1 MNLTFRQLKIFE
13 AVSRQ
18 LSYTKAA
25 KELHL
30 TQPAVSMQIK
40 QMEDNVGVALFE
52 TIGRQMSLTHP
63 GEEMQDYARKILHTL
78 DEVDD
83 MFDELKGLS
92 KGSLSISVATTAGA
106 FATRLVSAF
115 AKEHPEISF
124 NLNVANRSTLLAELD
139 RNERDFVIMGR
150 PPPGQGLV
158 AKPIMENPL
167 VIVAPADHPLC
178 QQKHIP
184 LHGVLKE
191 RFVVRESDS
200 GTRNALERFFREHG
214 VSFTS
219 SIELASNEA
228 IKQAVM
234 AGLGLGITSLHTLE
248 LELETGRL
256 KVLDVENFPINRTW
270 YVVQREGKRLSPLAM
285 SFKRF
290 VFKNA
295 EEYTYKYR

>member
-18 LSYTKAA
+18 LSYTRAA

-40 QMEDNVGVALFE
+40 QMEDNVGIALFE
-52 TIGRQMSLTHP
+52 TIGRQMSLTHA
-63 GEEMQDYARKILHTL
+63 GKEMQDYARKILNTL

-83 MFDELKGLS
+83 MIDELKGLS
-92 KGSLSISVATTAGA
+92 KGSLSISAATTAGA

-115 AKEHPEISF
+115 AKQHPEISF

-150 PPPGQGLV
+150 PPAGQGLV

-167 VIVAPADHPLC
+167 VIVAPPNHPLC
-178 QQKHIP
+178 KQKHIP
-184 LHGVLKE
+184 LHEVLKE
-191 RFVVRESDS
+191 RFVVRETDS

-248 LELETGRL
+248 LELETQRL

-270 YVVQREGKRLSPLAM
+270 YVVHREGKRLSPLAM

-295 EEYTYKYR
+295 EEFAYKYR